1 MEIVGKDE
9 RILSVT
15 ENGYG
20 KRTPISKY
28 RLQSRAGRGVI
39 NFKVTERSGKV
50 VGVLSIGKESEIM
63 VISSNGKISRLDSKQ
78 IRSAGRSTQGVRV
91 MRLGEGDRVA
101 AVCTARRAEGLNGS
115 GKAD

>member
-1 MEIVGKDE
+1 
-9 RILSVT
+9 
-15 ENGYG
+15 
-20 KRTPISKY
+20 
-28 RLQSRAGRGVI
+28 VI